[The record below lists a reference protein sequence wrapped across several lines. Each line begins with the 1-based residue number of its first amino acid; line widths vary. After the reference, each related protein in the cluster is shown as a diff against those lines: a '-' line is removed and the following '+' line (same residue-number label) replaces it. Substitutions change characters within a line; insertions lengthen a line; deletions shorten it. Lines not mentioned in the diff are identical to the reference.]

1 MKGKI
6 MAMIMVLMAAAMLAS
21 SLVGSAYAGKGQEK
35 LSFQIAYEGDISP
48 TKAPGYDPWMELIP
62 KKCVY
67 PVDLLEA
74 QRWKTHWTFKDVTP
88 TLLIDGDEY
97 YCDSFTF
104 VGRNLMPAV
113 LAGATAELKCEAT
126 FTFDGIG
133 TILVESTGKIVNLGL
148 PTQYVVQNG
157 AHGWGTGQLKDV
169 KIYYDAHSSEGIIMG
184 LNLELLTAY
193 KQ

>member
-1 MKGKI
+1 M
-6 MAMIMVLMAAAMLAS
+6 MIVGLMALVMLATP
-21 SLVGSAYAGKGQEK
+21 LVGLVQAGKGQEK
-35 LSFQIAYEGDISP
+35 LSFQIVYEGDISP
-48 TKAPGYDPWMELIP
+48 TKAPGYSPWLELIP
-62 KKCVY
+62 RTCVY

-74 QRWKTHWTFKDVTP
+74 QRWITHWTFKDVTP

-113 LAGATAELKCEAT
+113 PVGATAELKCEAT

-133 TILVESTGKIVNLGL
+133 TIVVESTGKIVNLG
-148 PTQYVVQNG
+148 TAEQYVVQNG
-157 AHGWGTGQLKDV
+157 AHGWGADQLKDV

-184 LNLELLTAY
+184 LDLGLLAAY
-193 KQ
+193 KQP